1 MKNNRLHIP
10 LVLFAFGN
18 MCLMGFFNSMKGVSF
33 PLIRNEFNVS
43 FSNMG
48 LLTALISYSMVS
60 FCIVSGNFL
69 HRFGLKKNILMGF
82 LFTSLGVG
90 SFYFTGSFWMAA
102 CFFIILQA
110 GFGFLEVGINGLGAK
125 IFTVKSGLM
134 MNLLHFCYGLGAATG
149 PRFMGYMVNRGTSW
163 HRVYPLSLIPVGI
176 MLVFS
181 LIVRFPGRPEART
194 EQEPSFWSFLKNPL
208 VWHLGCI
215 LGFSGVVEGSS
226 VNWSGLYFQDVFGL
240 DPSVTAAALI
250 SMFYLLFT
258 VSRLISGFV
267 IEKIGYLRSLIVSC
281 FAIIIIFTAAFSL
294 GLRGIYLFPVIGFF
308 VSLMWPTTLAI
319 SVVLFKEHA
328 QTVSSAI
335 ICIASVLGGI
345 IHYGIGLTNRF
356 LGAAWGFR
364 SVLIYSVILALFLF
378 LLKKQMR
385 LHKEG

>member
-1 MKNNRLHIP
+1 
-10 LVLFAFGN
+10 
-18 MCLMGFFNSMKGVSF
+18 MGFFSSMKGVSF
-33 PLIRNEFNVS
+33 PLIRNDFNAS
-43 FSNMG
+43 FTNMG

-69 HRFGLKKNILMGF
+69 HRFGLKKNILTGF
-82 LFTSLGVG
+82 LITSLGVG
-90 SFYFTGSFWMAA
+90 SFYFAKSFWMVA

-110 GFGFLEVGINGLGAK
+110 GFGFLEVGTNGLGAR

-134 MNLLHFCYGLGAATG
+134 MNLLHFCYGLGAITG

-163 HRVYPLSLIPVGI
+163 QRIYPLSLILVGI

-181 LIVRFPGRPEART
+181 LIVRFPGRPEARA
-194 EQEPSFWSFLKNPL
+194 EQGPSFWSVLKDPL

-215 LGFSGVVEGSS
+215 LGLSGVVEGSS

-240 DPSVTAAALI
+240 DPSVTTAALI
-250 SMFYLLFT
+250 STFYLLFT
-258 VSRLISGFV
+258 VSRFISGFV
-267 IEKIGYLRSLIVSC
+267 IEKIGYLRSLIASC
-281 FAIIIIFTAAFSL
+281 FAIIVIFTAAFSL

-308 VSLMWPTTLAI
+308 VALMWPTTLAI
-319 SVVLFKEHA
+319 SVVLYKERA

-345 IHYGIGLTNRF
+345 IHYGIGLSNRF

-364 SVLIYSVILALFLF
+364 SVLLYSAILALLLF

-385 LHKEG
+385 LRKSTTPPHE